1 MKILHSIFGGKK
13 KLEEQEEL
21 YLSVIKK
28 MISRPDTLIEI
39 NPDSMDYLLSL
50 EKESYFISVDSIG
63 IQISNH
69 AFLILRRFEENVLNE
84 AKGII
89 KEEAAKR
96 RETKKKEIFDN
107 EVTLLNKIKDSL

>member
-1 MKILHSIFGGKK
+1 MILSSIFGGKK
-13 KLEEQEEL
+13 KLSQQEEL
-21 YLSVIKK
+21 YIGVIKK

-50 EKESYFISVDSIG
+50 ESEAYFISVDSVG

-69 AFLILRRFEENVLNE
+69 AFLILRQFEENVINQ
-84 AKGII
+84 AKALI

-96 RETKKKEIFDN
+96 REAKKKEIFEN